1 MRSAPDLLDSI
12 ESRNPAWQTLGLRM
26 EASARARDNEG
37 SFTMNIR
44 MAKDSVI
51 WMSISPAL
59 GVEAARVLLTPD
71 SVHML
76 SKLPGSRFAFL
87 GGYDVLSEAMEAPV
101 SFNLVQDLLLGQP
114 LMLQDDDIFF
124 SKVDGDRYVLLS
136 KYDRNVRKLVGA
148 DDKTF
153 VPGDSLA
160 IVAKEKKAER
170 LLEKAE
176 RKAEKKNDAAD
187 RLLVKRYW
195 LDGFTFDPV
204 KDVIDDLLQFRT
216 VTVIRQEFEDTE
228 ELGRLPRNI
237 RMTVTGSAGDF
248 DAVFETKRRRV
259 GRAYDFPF
267 IIPEGFERR
276 STL

>member
-1 MRSAPDLLDSI
+1 
-12 ESRNPAWQTLGLRM
+12 
-26 EASARARDNEG
+26 
-37 SFTMNIR
+37 
-44 MAKDSVI
+44 
-51 WMSISPAL
+51 MSISPAL

-71 SVHML
+71 SVQML

-176 RKAEKKNDAAD
+176 RKAEKKDDAAD

-228 ELGRLPRNI
+228 EL
-237 RMTVTGSAGDF
+237 A
-248 DAVFETKRRRV
+248 
-259 GRAYDFPF
+259 
-267 IIPEGFERR
+267 ERR
-276 STL
+276 GADVGAVGVAEVDEHRLAGQVGQVRPRVEGLLDGRELAVGAAHGPGDLGGRGGGEEEEPDQRAVEGGGHLDSVSHDLSGVVR